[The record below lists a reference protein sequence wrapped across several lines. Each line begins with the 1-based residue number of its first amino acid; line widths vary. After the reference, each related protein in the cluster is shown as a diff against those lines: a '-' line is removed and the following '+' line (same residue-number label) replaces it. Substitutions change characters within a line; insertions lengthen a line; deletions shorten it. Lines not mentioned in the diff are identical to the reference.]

1 MPIEIQE
8 VLIQP
13 LADVLAR
20 LGEGVAQAQRA
31 MDLNAIATQ
40 TLIDNDPVLSET
52 GLQATWYHMPEV
64 TLELRMSLSLRR
76 ENDVKAGRV
85 VASRLK
91 LLAAPFNAS
100 VQNTQGFDMAG
111 TSLLKARIVAIPPPQ
126 RIEGEP

>member
-1 MPIEIQE
+1 MAGEIQE
-8 VLIQP
+8 VLVQP
-13 LADVLAR
+13 LADVLAK
-20 LGEGVAQAQRA
+20 LGEGVAEAQRA

-64 TLELRMSLSLRR
+64 SLELRLSLSLRR
-76 ENDVKAGRV
+76 ENTMRAGRV

-91 LLAAPFNAS
+91 LLATPHNAS
-100 VQNTQGFDMAG
+100 VQNSQGLEVAG

-126 RIEGEP
+126 RIE